1 MHKQVHGSLL
11 LKTPS
16 FEIFTWI
23 YKIRRTR
30 IFSGKIQNLAGL
42 ELSEET
48 TLALHW
54 RKISYFCDGVVLE
67 ISLDQIPVTTGG
79 FELRISCIRS
89 SYLIH

>member
-16 FEIFTWI
+16 FEIFSWI
-23 YKIRRTR
+23 YKIRRTH

-48 TLALHW
+48 NLALHW

-67 ISLDQIPVTTGG
+67 ISLDHKFQWPQVGLNC
-79 FELRISCIRS
+79 E
-89 SYLIH
+89 YLA